1 MRSLGR
7 ILSCLLALAILF
19 ASPLGVS
26 AALPD
31 PDLLDNRVLLTAPL
45 EPSEAPYTLVVQ
57 ATSLPHTP
65 FYYLVTLVNLSPW
78 NIEALQLRDRYMSP
92 DPEIPELTR
101 LWLPGALLPGQSA
114 SIALVYDEGIIESG
128 CHQLEISLTDGLYS
142 ILMDCSQPSATTI
155 WEVPLTEEMQDYLA
169 LPPLTQAHAVGRSKA
184 GIHVAQNGD
193 PAVMEFVCA
202 AQPAVVVAVDDF
214 GWLREVKQ
222 ASPSTV
228 TIGRFIEG
236 KQAIQGDPAAQ
247 ARRFVAL
254 YAARYMANSGV
265 DYWLGW
271 NEPSI
276 NSIQEMEW
284 YAAFEAERVRAMSE
298 LGLKAAIG
306 NFSVGVPE
314 ADEFEAF
321 LPAVEAAQ
329 EHGAILALHE
339 YSAPSLR
346 DGVNA
351 AIPGVDSIDG
361 AGALTLRYRYWYDHF
376 LRPQDLVIPL
386 AITESGIDGG
396 VLQIENQEQF
406 GWRVYLD
413 DGNLGQA
420 SPEAAANYLEQLSWY
435 DDELR
440 RDPYVI
446 GFAIFNAGS
455 RSGRWASFDITEL
468 LSQLTGMVNSKG

>member
-1 MRSLGR
+1 MRLRVR
-7 ILSCLLALAILF
+7 ILSCLLALALLL
-19 ASPLGVS
+19 ASPLGAS

-45 EPSEAPYTLVVQ
+45 EPSDAPFTLIVQ

-65 FYYLVTLVNLSPW
+65 FYYLITLVNLSPW
-78 NIEALQLRDRYMSP
+78 NIEALQLRDRYLSP
-92 DPEIPELTR
+92 DPRVPELTR
-101 LWLPGALLPGQSA
+101 LWLPGALLPNQSA
-114 SIALVYDEGIIESG
+114 SIALVYDEGVIEGG
-128 CHQLEISLTDGLYS
+128 CHQLELSLTDGLYT

-155 WEVPLTEEMQDYLA
+155 WEVPLTEEMEDYLA
-169 LPPLTQAHAVGRSKA
+169 LPPLTQPQAVGRSKA
-184 GIHVAQNGD
+184 GLHVAQNSD
-193 PAVMEFVCA
+193 PAVMEFVRA
-202 AQPAVVVAVDDF
+202 AQPAVLVAVDDF

-236 KQAIQGDPAAQ
+236 RQAFQGDPAAQ

-254 YAARYMANSGV
+254 YAARYLANSGV

-271 NEPSI
+271 NEPAI
-276 NSIQEMEW
+276 NTIEEMQW

-314 ADEFEAF
+314 AAEFEAF
-321 LPAVEAAQ
+321 LPAIEAAK
-329 EHGAILALHE
+329 EYGAILALHE

-346 DGVNA
+346 DGMNA
-351 AIPGVDSIDG
+351 AIPGLDSIDG

-376 LRPQDLVIPL
+376 LRPRDLVIPL
-386 AITESGIDGG
+386 AITEAGIDGG
-396 VLQIENQEQF
+396 VLQVEGQEQL
-406 GWRVYLD
+406 GWRYYLD
-413 DGNLGQA
+413 AGNLGQA
-420 SPEAAANYLEQLSWY
+420 SPEAAAGYLEQLSWY

-455 RSGRWASFDITEL
+455 RGGRWASFDITEL
-468 LSQLTGMVNSKG
+468 LPQLAGMVNSKG